1 MEGNLL
7 YKDYNIF
14 TKKPHIFL
22 NLNTTITK
30 NLNVIKQTT
39 LNDLIVNNY
48 SQLKGQLIADNIYTN
63 KNLIVFKDTTFHG
76 PMYSNH
82 KFKMNYTEDSSNIT
96 SGSFQLLGGAGITKS
111 VFIGGN
117 TTISKNLNVL
127 QNTNITND
135 LRVSEQTILSKNL
148 NVLQNVNITNDL
160 YVSKNATI
168 STNLNVLNTATISKY
183 LNVEDD
189 TTIFKN
195 LNVFQNINLSENLYV
210 SKNIIVSKDLDVL
223 RNTNIIN
230 NLHVSEQTILSK
242 NLNVLQNVN
251 ITNDLYV
258 SKNATISTNLNVLN
272 TATISKYLNVEDDT
286 TIFKNL
292 NVFQNINLSESL
304 YVSKDITVSKDSTFS
319 ANLDIYGNLTVHG
332 SKVNIISE
340 KTLIS
345 DPLIVFGTNQSKSTI
360 DNHYGG
366 FVVAHKNKFSGL
378 LRTPASSQFYLY
390 RDINEKSDNEPDL
403 TNLSNLADLHIYN
416 LNSTHITSDKLHILQ
431 NSTLVGNTNILSNL
445 NVSDHIKTKHLTV
458 SDTFTNNK
466 HAIFNTNLNVYV
478 QDPIFHKNLNI
489 YGNSTIN
496 DNVIIKKNLNIKQ
509 NTTINTG
516 FITDLTI
523 SNTFINN
530 KHTTLYN
537 NLNVHANEPIFH
549 KNLNIYGNS
558 IINQNVIIKKNLN
571 VSETSTLNNSIIND
585 LTINNNF
592 TAKNSQSTLQNV
604 TMEGNNTIKAN
615 LNVLQNINVSD
626 TVFTKDIT
634 VSGNLVVSGN
644 HTLIIT
650 NHLDINDPIITIANT
665 KNDTRDRGLLIAKK
679 NTNYTGL
686 IRKDADENFYLLDN
700 VSDPYATSLP
710 TTSKSTLILKNINTS
725 SNSIINGTTFIANN
739 DTTNKNDI
747 IANFPNNTS
756 TENIQFYKSTQFNK
770 KLTVH
775 SNINLTGNLS
785 VSDQF
790 ILLDTNSLV
799 SKGRS
804 DFYGTTNLYG
814 PTHISSLVDFKH
826 SSLAFDHLKVRSYI
840 HSDNTIQTKNQHVS
854 NILQVP
860 IGATNSFSKP
870 GSIYFN
876 TTSNLYEAF
885 NNSQWLPM
893 GGINPYKDT
902 TITNNL
908 NIDMNLNV
916 TQNINCN
923 DTITSKNSTCTETIT
938 TKNIQIS
945 TLLKIPTNTS
955 SSNTLGSLYYDTGSQ
970 SYKGYTNSGW
980 VSLSESPSSDVS
992 FTNNITISKNLN
1004 VLQNI
1009 NSADTIN
1016 THTAKISNF
1025 LKVPVSTSNPYNSP
1039 GSIYFNTTSNLY
1051 EAFNNSQWLPMG
1063 GINPYKDT
1071 TISNNLNVDMNLNV
1085 TQNINCNDTIT
1096 SNTNIINDVLIIPKH
1111 NGLNPKL
1118 SNIQGSIY
1126 FNTTEKMYEGFVGGG
1141 ESWQPL
1147 GGFSKTKDATIHKNL
1162 FVLKNLNVSQNI
1174 NCNDTITSNTNIIND
1189 VLIIPKHNGQHPKLS
1204 NIQGSIYFNTTEK
1217 MYEGY
1222 LSETDGWE
1230 PLGGFSKNKDATI
1243 HKNLFVMEN
1252 LNVTQNI
1259 NCNDTITSNTNIIN
1273 NLLQIPIT
1281 KSINSS
1287 PNALYIYNTNSA
1299 PDILRIGSNKIAYD
1313 NNITQLSVS
1322 TDLFQFY
1329 NVQKNS
1335 PIFGNRVT
1343 GLNDPTM
1350 NTFSK
1355 YYTIKE
1361 YTFFEQT
1368 TISHIEFYISH
1379 SIHNTTSPPTA
1390 QSFKITIQKNGINT
1404 SIVNK
1409 SYNNIS
1415 VASVVSNQSLDTTLT
1430 FNQNDKVSIQLTL
1443 NNTAN
1448 EYNGHE
1454 IFARLYGHTQISPQI
1469 NNLKLTSSNGHGD
1482 TPPALEVS
1490 GGATFGGSVKAG
1502 GVVLTFTGSH
1512 IAKIISPLNYE
1523 PFYTNN
1529 NNYNYTFK
1537 PGLIVSISNSTKID
1551 INNSEFN
1558 TILSN
1563 KINDSTVF
1571 GVISSHTDS
1580 NNYIINS
1587 LGEGAIWVSNI
1598 TGDIQNGDYIST
1610 STILGYGCKQQTS
1623 TLHNY
1628 TVAKCCSV
1636 INWASVSTYITTN
1649 NNRYKIAF
1657 VACTYHCG

>member
-96 SGSFQLLGGAGITKS
+96 SGSFQLLGGVGITKS

-148 NVLQNVNITNDL
+148 NVLQNVNISNDL

-189 TTIFKN
+189 TTI
-195 LNVFQNINLSENLYV
+195 S
-210 SKNIIVSKDLDVL
+210 
-223 RNTNIIN
+223 
-230 NLHVSEQTILSK
+230 
-242 NLNVLQNVN
+242 
-251 ITNDLYV
+251 
-258 SKNATISTNLNVLN
+258 
-272 TATISKYLNVEDDT
+272 
-286 TIFKNL
+286 KNL

-416 LNSTHITSDKLHILQ
+416 LNSTHITS
-431 NSTLVGNTNILSNL
+431 NTSF
-445 NVSDHIKTKHLTV
+445 IKDV
-458 SDTFTNNK
+458 
-466 HAIFNTNLNVYV
+466 
-478 QDPIFHKNLNI
+478 
-489 YGNSTIN
+489 
-496 DNVIIKKNLNIKQ
+496 
-509 NTTINTG
+509 
-516 FITDLTI
+516 TI
-523 SNTFINN
+523 SNTLVNN
-530 KHTTLYN
+530 KHTTFYN
-537 NLNVHANEPIFH
+537 NLNIHANEPIFH

-558 IINQNVIIKKNLN
+558 IINQNVLIKKNLN
-571 VSETSTLNNSIIND
+571 ILETTTLNNSIIND

-615 LNVLQNINVSD
+615 LNVLQNINVTD
-626 TVFTKDIT
+626 AVFTKDIT

-686 IRKDADENFYLLDN
+686 IRKDTDENFYLLDN
-700 VSDPYATSLP
+700 VSDPYATFLP

-790 ILLDTNSLV
+790 ILLDTNSLI
-799 SKGRS
+799 SKGNS
-804 DFYGTTNLYG
+804 DFYGTTNFYG
-814 PTHISSLVDFKH
+814 PTHISNLVDFKH

-840 HSDNTIQTKNQHVS
+840 HSDNTIQTKNQHIS

-923 DTITSKNSTCTETIT
+923 NTITSKNSTCTETIT

-945 TLLKIPTNTS
+945 TLLKIPTNTY

-970 SYKGYTNSGW
+970 SYKGYTDSGW

-1025 LKVPVSTSNPYNSP
+1025 LKVPVLNTNSNNTP

-1071 TISNNLNVDMNLNV
+1071 TISNNLNIDMNLNV

-1126 FNTTEKMYEGFVGGG
+1126 FNTTEKMYEGFIGGG

-1162 FVLKNLNVSQNI
+1162 FVLKNLNV
-1174 NCNDTITSNTNIIND
+1174 
-1189 VLIIPKHNGQHPKLS
+1189 
-1204 NIQGSIYFNTTEK
+1204 
-1217 MYEGY
+1217 
-1222 LSETDGWE
+1222 
-1230 PLGGFSKNKDATI
+1230 
-1243 HKNLFVMEN
+1243 
-1252 LNVTQNI
+1252 TQNI

-1273 NLLQIPIT
+1273 NLLKIPIS
-1281 KSINSS
+1281 KSINNTNI
-1287 PNALYIYNTNSA
+1287 NALYIYNTNTA
-1299 PDILRIGSNKIAYD
+1299 PNNLMIGSNKIAYD

>member
-7 YKDYNIF
+7 YKDFNIF

-30 NLNVIKQTT
+30 NLNVIKTT
-39 LNDLIVNNY
+39 NLNDLIVNNY

-63 KNLIVFKDTTFHG
+63 KNLTVFNESTFQG
-76 PMYSNH
+76 PIYSNH
-82 KFKMNYTEDSSNIT
+82 KVKINYEEDSSNIT
-96 SGSFQLLGGAGITKS
+96 SGSFQLLGGAGIKKN

-135 LRVSEQTILSKNL
+135 
-148 NVLQNVNITNDL
+148 
-160 YVSKNATI
+160 
-168 STNLNVLNTATISKY
+168 
-183 LNVEDD
+183 
-189 TTIFKN
+189 
-195 LNVFQNINLSENLYV
+195 
-210 SKNIIVSKDLDVL
+210 
-223 RNTNIIN
+223 
-230 NLHVSEQTILSK
+230 LHVSEQTILSK

-272 TATISKYLNVEDDT
+272 TTTISKYLNVEDDT
-286 TIFKNL
+286 TISKNL
-292 NVFQNINLSESL
+292 NVHQNINISESL
-304 YVSKDITVSKDSTFS
+304 YVNQNLTVSKDSKFN

-360 DNHYGG
+360 DNHHGG
-366 FVVAHKNKFSGL
+366 FVIAHKNKFSGL
-378 LRTPASSQFYLY
+378 LRTPESSQFYLY

-416 LNSTHITSDKLHILQ
+416 LNSTHITSNKLHILQ

-458 SDTFTNNK
+458 SDTFISNK
-466 HAIFNTNLNVYV
+466 HAIFNNNLNVHV

-496 DNVIIKKNLNIKQ
+496 D
-509 NTTINTG
+509 
-516 FITDLTI
+516 
-523 SNTFINN
+523 
-530 KHTTLYN
+530 
-537 NLNVHANEPIFH
+537 
-549 KNLNIYGNS
+549 
-558 IINQNVIIKKNLN
+558 
-571 VSETSTLNNSIIND
+571 
-585 LTINNNF
+585 LTINSNF
-592 TAKNSQSTLQNV
+592 NALNSQSTLQNV
-604 TMEGNNTIKAN
+604 TINGNNTIKAN
-615 LNVLQNINVSD
+615 LNVLQNINVTD
-626 TVFTKDIT
+626 GVFAKDIT

-679 NTNYTGL
+679 NNNYTGL
-686 IRKDADENFYLLDN
+686 IRKDTDENFYLLDN
-700 VSDPYATSLP
+700 VSNPYLTDLP
-710 TTSKSTLILKNINTS
+710 TTSVSTLILKNINTS

-756 TENIQFYKSTQFNK
+756 TQNIQFYKSTQFNK
-770 KLTVH
+770 NVTVH

-785 VSDQF
+785 VSDKF

-799 SKGRS
+799 SRGRS

-814 PTHISSLVDFKH
+814 PTHVSGMVDFKQ
-826 SSLAFDHLKVRSYI
+826 SSLSFDHLKVRSYI
-840 HSDNTIQTKNQHVS
+840 QSDNTIQTKNQHIS
-854 NILQVP
+854 NILQIP
-860 IGATNSFSKP
+860 IGATNSFNKP

-916 TQNINCN
+916 SQNINCN
-923 DTITSKNSTCTETIT
+923 NTVTSKNSICKETIT

-945 TLLKIPTNTS
+945 TLLKVPTNAS

-970 SYKGYTNSGW
+970 SYKGYTDNGW

-992 FTNNITISKNLN
+992 FANNITINKNLN
-1004 VLQNI
+1004 VIQNI
-1009 NSADTIN
+1009 NSTDTI
-1016 THTAKISNF
+1016 TTKTAKINNF
-1025 LKVPVSTSNPYNSP
+1025 LKIPVLNTNSNNTP
-1039 GSIYFNTTSNLY
+1039 GSIFFNTSSNLY

-1071 TISNNLNVDMNLNV
+1071 TITNNLNIDMNLNV
-1085 TQNINCNDTIT
+1085 FQNINCDDTIT
-1096 SNTNIINDVLIIPKH
+1096 TNTNIINDI
-1111 NGLNPKL
+1111 
-1118 SNIQGSIY
+1118 
-1126 FNTTEKMYEGFVGGG
+1126 
-1141 ESWQPL
+1141 
-1147 GGFSKTKDATIHKNL
+1147 
-1162 FVLKNLNVSQNI
+1162 
-1174 NCNDTITSNTNIIND
+1174 
-1189 VLIIPKHNGQHPKLS
+1189 LIIPKHNGQHPKLS

-1243 HKNLFVMEN
+1243 HKNLFVMKN
-1252 LNVTQNI
+1252 LNVSQNI

-1273 NLLQIPIT
+1273 NLLQIPIS
-1281 KSINSS
+1281 KSINNTNI
-1287 PNALYIYNTNSA
+1287 NALYIYNTNTA
-1299 PDILRIGSNKIAYD
+1299 PNNLMIGSSKIAYD

-1368 TISHIEFYISH
+1368 NITHIEFYISH
-1379 SIHNTTSPPTA
+1379 SIHNISA
-1390 QSFKITIQKNGINT
+1390 AEQSFKITIK
-1404 SIVNK
+1404 K
-1409 SYNNIS
+1409 NNIDTS
-1415 VASVVSNQSLDTTLT
+1415 VLNKEYTNITVGSVISNLSLDTTLT
-1430 FNQNDKVSIQLTL
+1430 FNPNDKLSIQLTL

-1469 NNLKLTSSNGHGD
+1469 NNLKLTSNND
-1482 TPPALEVS
+1482 YNNTPPALEVT

-1502 GVVLTFTGSH
+1502 GTVLTFTGSH
-1512 IAKIISPLNYE
+1512 LAKIISPLNYE
-1523 PFYTNN
+1523 SFYTNN
-1529 NNYNYTFK
+1529 DNYNYTFK
-1537 PGLIVSISNSTKID
+1537 SGLIVSVSNSTKID

-1563 KINDSTVF
+1563 KMNDSTVF
-1571 GVISSHTDS
+1571 GVISKHINS

-1598 TGDIQNGDYIST
+1598 TGDVQNGDYIS
-1610 STILGYGCKQQTS
+1610 SSSILGYGCKQQTT

-1636 INWASVSTYITTN
+1636 INWNSISTYITSN

>member
-14 TKKPHIFL
+14 TKQPHIFL

-48 SQLKGQLIADNIYTN
+48 SQLKGQLIADNIYIN
-63 KNLIVFKDTTFHG
+63 KNLIVFQDTTFQG
-76 PMYSNH
+76 QIYSNH

-127 QNTNITND
+127 QNTNIIND

-168 STNLNVLNTATISKY
+168 STNLNVLNS
-183 LNVEDD
+183 
-189 TTIFKN
+189 
-195 LNVFQNINLSENLYV
+195 
-210 SKNIIVSKDLDVL
+210 
-223 RNTNIIN
+223 
-230 NLHVSEQTILSK
+230 
-242 NLNVLQNVN
+242 
-251 ITNDLYV
+251 
-258 SKNATISTNLNVLN
+258 
-272 TATISKYLNVEDDT
+272 ATISKYLNVEDDT

-304 YVSKDITVSKDSTFS
+304 YVTKDITVSKDSTFS
-319 ANLDIYGNLTVHG
+319 ANLDIYGNLTVYG

-345 DPLIVFGTNQSKSTI
+345 DPLIVFGTNQSKSSI

-366 FVVAHKNKFSGL
+366 FVVAHKDKFSGL

-445 NVSDHIKTKHLTV
+445 NVSDHIKTKYLTI

-496 DNVIIKKNLNIKQ
+496 DNVEIKKNLNIKQ

-523 SNTFINN
+523 SNTLINN

-537 NLNVHANEPIFH
+537 NLNVYANEPIFH

-571 VSETSTLNNSIIND
+571 VFETSTLNNSFIND

-615 LNVLQNINVSD
+615 LNVLQNINVTD

-686 IRKDADENFYLLDN
+686 IRKDTDENFYLLDN
-700 VSDPYATSLP
+700 VSDPYATFLP

-747 IANFPNNTS
+747 IVNFPNNTS

-790 ILLDTNSLV
+790 ILLNTNSLV
-799 SKGRS
+799 TKGRS
-804 DFYGTTNLYG
+804 DFYGITNLYG
-814 PTHISSLVDFKH
+814 PTHVSGMVDFKH
-826 SSLAFDHLKVRSYI
+826 SSLSFDHLKVRSYI
-840 HSDNTIQTKNQHVS
+840 HSDNTIQTKNQHIS
-854 NILQVP
+854 DILQIP
-860 IGATNSFSKP
+860 IGANNSFNKP

-908 NIDMNLNV
+908 NIDLNLNV

-923 DTITSKNSTCTETIT
+923 DTIRT
-938 TKNIQIS
+938 TNIQIS
-945 TLLKIPTNTS
+945 TLLKIPTKSS

-970 SYKGYTNSGW
+970 SYKGYTNNGW

-992 FTNNITISKNLN
+992 FVNNITISKNLN

-1009 NSADTIN
+1009 NSTDTIT
-1016 THTAKISNF
+1016 THTAKINNF
-1025 LKVPVSTSNPYNSP
+1025 LKIPVSTSNSYNIP
-1039 GSIYFNTTSNLY
+1039 GSIYFNTNSNLY

-1063 GINPYKDT
+1063 GINPYNDT
-1071 TISNNLNVDMNLNV
+1071 TITNNLNIDMNLNVIQNINCNDTITSNVNIINDNLIIPKHSGQNPKLTNIQGSIFYNTQENIYEGYVKNEGWQPLGGFNKNKDATIHKNLFILKNLNV

-1096 SNTNIINDVLIIPKH
+1096 SNI
-1111 NGLNPKL
+1111 
-1118 SNIQGSIY
+1118 
-1126 FNTTEKMYEGFVGGG
+1126 
-1141 ESWQPL
+1141 
-1147 GGFSKTKDATIHKNL
+1147 
-1162 FVLKNLNVSQNI
+1162 
-1174 NCNDTITSNTNIIND
+1174 
-1189 VLIIPKHNGQHPKLS
+1189 
-1204 NIQGSIYFNTTEK
+1204 
-1217 MYEGY
+1217 
-1222 LSETDGWE
+1222 
-1230 PLGGFSKNKDATI
+1230 
-1243 HKNLFVMEN
+1243 
-1252 LNVTQNI
+1252 
-1259 NCNDTITSNTNIIN
+1259 NIIN
-1273 NLLQIPIT
+1273 NLLQVPISKTINNTNT
-1281 KSINSS
+1281 K
-1287 PNALYIYNTNSA
+1287 ALYIYNTNTTS
-1299 PDILRIGSNKIAYD
+1299 DNLMIGSNKIAYD

-1379 SIHNTTSPPTA
+1379 SIHNTGTLA
-1390 QSFKITIQKNGINT
+1390 QSFKITIKKNGTNT
-1404 SIVNK
+1404 SIVDK
-1409 SYNNIS
+1409 EYTNIT
-1415 VASVVSNQSLDTTLT
+1415 VGSVVSNKSLDTSIV
-1430 FNQNDKVSIQLTL
+1430 FNSTDKISIQLTL
-1443 NNTAN
+1443 NNTVN

-1469 NNLKLTSSNGHGD
+1469 NNLKLTSTNDHTD

-1490 GGATFGGSVKAG
+1490 GGATFSKKISAQGF
-1502 GVVLTFTGSH
+1502 LPFTGSH
-1512 IAKIISPLNYE
+1512 LSKIISSLNYE
-1523 PFYTNN
+1523 PFYTTNN
-1529 NNYNYTFK
+1529 NNNYTFK
-1537 PGLIVSISNSTKID
+1537 PGLIVSVSNSTKID
-1551 INNSEFN
+1551 INSSEFN
-1558 TILSN
+1558 TVLSN
-1563 KINDSTVF
+1563 KMNDSTVF
-1571 GVISSHTDS
+1571 GVISNHIDS

-1587 LGEGAIWVSNI
+1587 LGEGAIWVCNI
-1598 TGDIQNGDYIST
+1598 TGEIQNGDYISS

-1636 INWASVSTYITTN
+1636 INWTTVSTYITSN
-1649 NNRYKIAF
+1649 NQQYKIAF

>member
-14 TKKPHIFL
+14 TKQPHIFL

-82 KFKMNYTEDSSNIT
+82 KFKMNYTEDSSNTT
-96 SGSFQLLGGAGITKS
+96 SGSFQLLGGAGIKKN

-117 TTISKNLNVL
+117 TTISKNLNV
-127 QNTNITND
+127 
-135 LRVSEQTILSKNL
+135 
-148 NVLQNVNITNDL
+148 
-160 YVSKNATI
+160 
-168 STNLNVLNTATISKY
+168 
-183 LNVEDD
+183 
-189 TTIFKN
+189 
-195 LNVFQNINLSENLYV
+195 
-210 SKNIIVSKDLDVL
+210 
-223 RNTNIIN
+223 
-230 NLHVSEQTILSK
+230 
-242 NLNVLQNVN
+242 
-251 ITNDLYV
+251 
-258 SKNATISTNLNVLN
+258 
-272 TATISKYLNVEDDT
+272 
-286 TIFKNL
+286 
-292 NVFQNINLSESL
+292 
-304 YVSKDITVSKDSTFS
+304 
-319 ANLDIYGNLTVHG
+319 YGNLTVYG

-345 DPLIVFGTNQSKSTI
+345 DPLIVFGTNQSKSTV

-366 FVVAHKNKFSGL
+366 FVVAHKDKFSGL
-378 LRTPASSQFYLY
+378 IRTPASSQFHLY

-416 LNSTHITSDKLHILQ
+416 LNSSHINSNTSF
-431 NSTLVGNTNILSNL
+431 
-445 NVSDHIKTKHLTV
+445 IKDV
-458 SDTFTNNK
+458 
-466 HAIFNTNLNVYV
+466 
-478 QDPIFHKNLNI
+478 
-489 YGNSTIN
+489 
-496 DNVIIKKNLNIKQ
+496 
-509 NTTINTG
+509 
-516 FITDLTI
+516 TI
-523 SNTFINN
+523 SNTLVNN
-530 KHTTLYN
+530 KHTTFYN
-537 NLNVHANEPIFH
+537 NLNIHANEPIFH

-558 IINQNVIIKKNLN
+558 IINQNVLIKKNLN
-571 VSETSTLNNSIIND
+571 VLETTTLNNSIIND

-592 TAKNSQSTLQNV
+592 TAKNTHSTFQNV
-604 TMEGNNTIKAN
+604 TMEGNNTIKGN
-615 LNVLQNINVSD
+615 LNVLHNINVTD
-626 TVFTKDIT
+626 ALFTKDIT

-644 HTLIIT
+644 HALIIT

-665 KNDTRDRGLLIAKK
+665 KNDIRDRGLLIAKK
-679 NTNYTGL
+679 TTNYTGL
-686 IRKDADENFYLLDN
+686 IRKDTDENYYLLDN
-700 VSDPYATSLP
+700 VPNPYSDSLP

-739 DTTNKNDI
+739 DTTNENDI

-756 TENIQFYKSTQFNK
+756 TENIQFHKSTQFNK
-770 KLTVH
+770 KITVH
-775 SNINLTGNLS
+775 SNINLIGNLS

-790 ILLDTNSLV
+790 ILLDTNSII
-799 SKGRS
+799 SKGSS
-804 DFYGTTNLYG
+804 DFYGTTNFYG
-814 PTHISSLVDFKH
+814 PTNISNLVDFKH

-840 HSDNTIQTKNQHVS
+840 HSDNTIQTKNQHIS

-860 IGATNSFSKP
+860 IGETNSFSKP

-876 TTSNLYEAF
+876 TSSNLYEAF

-908 NIDMNLNV
+908 NVSKNINCTDKITSNINLVKHNLIIPKHNAQTTLLSHTLGSIYYNTTEKMYEGFSDEGWQPLGGFSKNKEAIIHKNLNV
-916 TQNINCN
+916 FQNINCN
-923 DTITSKNSTCTETIT
+923 DTISSNVNIINDNLIIPKHNGQNSKLT
-938 TKNIQIS
+938 NIQGSIFY
-945 TLLKIPTNTS
+945 NTQE
-955 SSNTLGSLYYDTGSQ
+955 NIYEGYVKNEGWQPLGGFNKNKDA
-970 SYKGYTNSGW
+970 
-980 VSLSESPSSDVS
+980 
-992 FTNNITISKNLN
+992 TIHKNLF
-1004 VLQNI
+1004 I
-1009 NSADTIN
+1009 
-1016 THTAKISNF
+1016 
-1025 LKVPVSTSNPYNSP
+1025 LK
-1039 GSIYFNTTSNLY
+1039 
-1051 EAFNNSQWLPMG
+1051 
-1063 GINPYKDT
+1063 
-1071 TISNNLNVDMNLNV
+1071 NLNV

-1096 SNTNIINDVLIIPKH
+1096 SNI
-1111 NGLNPKL
+1111 
-1118 SNIQGSIY
+1118 
-1126 FNTTEKMYEGFVGGG
+1126 
-1141 ESWQPL
+1141 
-1147 GGFSKTKDATIHKNL
+1147 
-1162 FVLKNLNVSQNI
+1162 
-1174 NCNDTITSNTNIIND
+1174 
-1189 VLIIPKHNGQHPKLS
+1189 
-1204 NIQGSIYFNTTEK
+1204 
-1217 MYEGY
+1217 
-1222 LSETDGWE
+1222 
-1230 PLGGFSKNKDATI
+1230 
-1243 HKNLFVMEN
+1243 
-1252 LNVTQNI
+1252 
-1259 NCNDTITSNTNIIN
+1259 NIIN
-1273 NLLQIPIT
+1273 NLLKIPISKT
-1281 KSINSS
+1281 INNTNI
-1287 PNALYIYNTNSA
+1287 NALYIYNTNTS
-1299 PDILRIGSNKIAYD
+1299 PNNLMIGSSKIAYD

-1335 PIFGNRVT
+1335 PIFGNRIT

-1361 YTFFEQT
+1361 YTFFEHT
-1368 TISHIEFYISH
+1368 IISHIEFYISH

-1390 QSFKITIQKNGINT
+1390 QSFKITIMKNGVNT

-1415 VASVVSNQSLDTTLT
+1415 VGSVVSNQSLDTTLI
-1430 FNQNDKVSIQLTL
+1430 FNQTDKVSIQLTL
-1443 NNTAN
+1443 NNTSN

-1469 NNLKLTSSNGHGD
+1469 NNLKLTSNNDHD
-1482 TPPALEVS
+1482 NTPPALEVS

-1523 PFYTNN
+1523 TFYTNN

-1537 PGLIVSISNSTKID
+1537 PGLIVSISNSTRID
-1551 INNSEFN
+1551 INNSEF
-1558 TILSN
+1558 TTVLSN
-1563 KINDSTVF
+1563 KLNDSTVF

-1636 INWASVSTYITTN
+1636 INWSSVSTYITTN

-1657 VACTYHCG
+1657 IACTYHCG

>member
-7 YKDYNIF
+7 YNNNNIF
-14 TKKPHIFL
+14 TKTPHIFL

-30 NLNVIKQTT
+30 NLNVIKTTT

-48 SQLKGQLIADNIYTN
+48 SQLNGQLVADNIYTN
-63 KNLIVFKDTTFHG
+63 KNLIVFKESTFHG
-76 PMYSNH
+76 EIYSNH
-82 KFKMNYTEDSSNIT
+82 KLKINYTEDSSNIT
-96 SGSFQLLGGAGITKS
+96 SGSFQLLGGAGIAKS
-111 VFIGGN
+111 INIGGN
-117 TTISKNLNVL
+117 ATISQNLNVL
-127 QNTNITND
+127 KNTNIIND
-135 LRVSEQTILSKNL
+135 LRVSEQTILYKNL
-148 NVLQNVNITNDL
+148 NVLQNVNISNDL

-168 STNLNVLNTATISKY
+168 SKNLNILDTVTISKY

-189 TTIFKN
+189 TTISKN
-195 LNVFQNINLSENLYV
+195 LNVMQNINLSETLYV
-210 SKNIIVSKDLDVL
+210 TKDIIVS
-223 RNTNIIN
+223 
-230 NLHVSEQTILSK
+230 H
-242 NLNVLQNVN
+242 
-251 ITNDLYV
+251 
-258 SKNATISTNLNVLN
+258 
-272 TATISKYLNVEDDT
+272 
-286 TIFKNL
+286 
-292 NVFQNINLSESL
+292 
-304 YVSKDITVSKDSTFS
+304 DSQFRQ
-319 ANLDIYGNLTVHG
+319 NLDIYGNLTVHG

-378 LRTPASSQFYLY
+378 LRKPATPNFYLY
-390 RDINEKSDNEPDL
+390 RDITEVADNEPDL
-403 TNLSNLADLHIYN
+403 SSLSNLANLHIYN

-445 NVSDHIKTKHLTV
+445 NVSEHIRTKYITI

-466 HAIFNTNLNVYV
+466 HAIFNNNLNVYV
-478 QDPIFHKNLNI
+478 QNPIFHKNLNI

-496 DNVIIKKNLNIKQ
+496 ENVKIKKNLNIEQ
-509 NTTINTG
+509 DTTINKG
-516 FITDLTI
+516 YITDLTI
-523 SNTFINN
+523 SNTLINN
-530 KHTTLYN
+530 KHTTFYN
-537 NLNVHANEPIFH
+537 NVNIHADEPVFH

-558 IINQNVIIKKNLN
+558 IINQNVLIHKNLN
-571 VSETSTLNNSIIND
+571 VSGNSIINTSFIND
-585 LTINNNF
+585 LTINKNF
-592 TAKNSQSTLQNV
+592 TAKNSQSTFQNV

-615 LNVLQNINVSD
+615 LNVLQNININD

-634 VSGNLVVSGN
+634 ISGNLVVSGN

-679 NTNYTGL
+679 TSNYTGL
-686 IRKDADENFYLLDN
+686 IRKDTDENFYLLDN

-725 SNSIINGTTFIANN
+725 DNSIVNGITFIADN
-739 DTTNKNDI
+739 DITNKNDT

-770 KLTVH
+770 KITVN

-790 ILLDTNSLV
+790 ILLNTNSLI

-814 PTHISSLVDFKH
+814 STHISGMVDFKD
-826 SSLAFDHLKVRSYI
+826 SSLTFDHLKVSSYI
-840 HSDNTIQTKNQHVS
+840 HSDNTIQTKNQHITD
-854 NILQVP
+854 ILQIP
-860 IGATNSFSKP
+860 QGSTNSFSKP

-893 GGINPYKDT
+893 GGINPYSDT

-923 DTITSKNSTCTETIT
+923 DTVSSKYSTCTETIT

-945 TLLKIPTNTS
+945 TLLKVPTNSS
-955 SSNTLGSLYYDTGSQ
+955 SSNTLGSIYYDTGSQ
-970 SYKGYTNSGW
+970 SYKGYSNGGW
-980 VSLSESPSSDVS
+980 VSLSESPSTDAS
-992 FTNNITISKNLN
+992 FTNNITINKNLN

-1009 NSADTIN
+1009 NVTDTLT
-1016 THTAKISNF
+1016 THTAQISNF
-1025 LKVPVSTSNPYNSP
+1025 LKIPVSTSNPHNIP

-1063 GINPYKDT
+1063 GINPYSDT
-1071 TISNNLNVDMNLNV
+1071 TITNNLNIDMNLNV

-1096 SNTNIINDVLIIPKH
+1096 SNTNIINDNLIIPKH

-1118 SNIQGSIY
+1118 TNIQGSIFY
-1126 FNTTEKMYEGFVGGG
+1126 NTQENIYEGYVKNEG
-1141 ESWQPL
+1141 WQPL
-1147 GGFSKTKDATIHKNL
+1147 GGFNKNKDATIHKNL
-1162 FVLKNLNVSQNI
+1162 FVLKNLNV
-1174 NCNDTITSNTNIIND
+1174 
-1189 VLIIPKHNGQHPKLS
+1189 
-1204 NIQGSIYFNTTEK
+1204 
-1217 MYEGY
+1217 
-1222 LSETDGWE
+1222 
-1230 PLGGFSKNKDATI
+1230 
-1243 HKNLFVMEN
+1243 
-1252 LNVTQNI
+1252 TQNI
-1259 NCNDTITSNTNIIN
+1259 NCNDTITSNINIIN
-1273 NLLQIPIT
+1273 NLLQIPIST
-1281 KSINSS
+1281 TIN
-1287 PNALYIYNTNSA
+1287 NTNNKALYIYNTNTTT
-1299 PDILRIGSNKIAYD
+1299 DNLMIGSNKIAYD

-1335 PIFGNRVT
+1335 PIFGNRIT

-1361 YTFFEQT
+1361 YTFFQQT
-1368 TISHIEFYISH
+1368 TISHIEFYTS
-1379 SIHNTTSPPTA
+1379 NTLTNNTSSSPPTPLA
-1390 QSFKITIQKNGINT
+1390 IKITIYNNNSANMPQEFNDISIGQLTTKLLSNSIIFQADSIVKIKLELNT
-1404 SIVNK
+1404 SNC
-1409 SYNNIS
+1409 
-1415 VASVVSNQSLDTTLT
+1415 
-1430 FNQNDKVSIQLTL
+1430 
-1443 NNTAN
+1443 
-1448 EYNGHE
+1448 NGHE

-1469 NNLKLTSSNGHGD
+1469 NNLKLTSTND
-1482 TPPALEVS
+1482 YNTNPPALEVS

-1502 GVVLTFTGSH
+1502 VSVLTFTGSH
-1512 IAKIISPLNYE
+1512 EAKIISPLNYE
-1523 PFYTNN
+1523 SFYTNN
-1529 NNYNYTFK
+1529 DNYNYTFK
-1537 PGLIVSISNSTKID
+1537 PGLIVSVSNSTKID

-1558 TILSN
+1558 TIISN
-1563 KINDSTVF
+1563 KLNDSTVF
-1571 GVISSHTDS
+1571 GVISKYTDS

-1587 LGEGAIWVSNI
+1587 LGEGAIWISNI
-1598 TGDIQNGDYIST
+1598 MGEVNNGDYISS

-1636 INWASVSTYITTN
+1636 IDWNSISTYITSN
-1649 NNRYKIAF
+1649 NQNYKIVF

>member
-76 PMYSNH
+76 SMYSNH
-82 KFKMNYTEDSSNIT
+82 KFKMTYTEDSSNIT

-117 TTISKNLNVL
+117 TTISKNLNVF

-189 TTIFKN
+189 TTI
-195 LNVFQNINLSENLYV
+195 
-210 SKNIIVSKDLDVL
+210 
-223 RNTNIIN
+223 
-230 NLHVSEQTILSK
+230 SK
-242 NLNVLQNVN
+242 NLNVH
-251 ITNDLYV
+251 
-258 SKNATISTNLNVLN
+258 
-272 TATISKYLNVEDDT
+272 
-286 TIFKNL
+286 
-292 NVFQNINLSESL
+292 QNINISESL
-304 YVSKDITVSKDSTFS
+304 YVNQNLTVSKDSKFN

-445 NVSDHIKTKHLTV
+445 NVSDHIKTKYLTV
-458 SDTFTNNK
+458 SDTFTSNK
-466 HAIFNTNLNVYV
+466 HAIFNTNLNVHV

-496 DNVIIKKNLNIKQ
+496 DNVEIKKNLNIKQ

-523 SNTFINN
+523 SNTLINN

-615 LNVLQNINVSD
+615 LNVLQNINVTD

-644 HTLIIT
+644 HALIIT

-739 DTTNKNDI
+739 DTTNENDI

-814 PTHISSLVDFKH
+814 PTHISGLVDFKH
-826 SSLAFDHLKVRSYI
+826 SSLAFDHLNVRSYI
-840 HSDNTIQTKNQHVS
+840 HSDNTIQTKNQHIS

-923 DTITSKNSTCTETIT
+923 NTITSKNSTCTETIT

-945 TLLKIPTNTS
+945 TLLKVPTNAS

-970 SYKGYTNSGW
+970 SYKGYTNNGW
-980 VSLSESPSSDVS
+980 VSLSESPSNDVS
-992 FTNNITISKNLN
+992 FTNNITINKNLN

-1009 NSADTIN
+1009 NSTDTIN

-1039 GSIYFNTTSNLY
+1039 GSIFFNTSSNLY

-1071 TISNNLNVDMNLNV
+1071 TITNNLNIDMNLNV
-1085 TQNINCNDTIT
+1085 LQNINCNDTIT
-1096 SNTNIINDVLIIPKH
+1096 SNTNIINDILIIPKH
-1111 NGLNPKL
+1111 NGQNPKL

-1126 FNTTEKMYEGFVGGG
+1126 FNTV
-1141 ESWQPL
+1141 
-1147 GGFSKTKDATIHKNL
+1147 
-1162 FVLKNLNVSQNI
+1162 
-1174 NCNDTITSNTNIIND
+1174 
-1189 VLIIPKHNGQHPKLS
+1189 
-1204 NIQGSIYFNTTEK
+1204 EK

-1243 HKNLFVMEN
+1243 HKNLFVMKN

-1273 NLLQIPIT
+1273 NLLKIPIS
-1281 KSINSS
+1281 KIPNSS

-1313 NNITQLSVS
+1313 TNITQLSVS

-1335 PIFGNRVT
+1335 PIFGNRIT

-1361 YTFFEQT
+1361 YTFFQHT
-1368 TISHIEFYISH
+1368 NITHIEFYISH

-1390 QSFKITIQKNGINT
+1390 QSFKITIQKNGVNT

-1415 VASVVSNQSLDTTLT
+1415 VASVVSNQSLDTTLV

-1454 IFARLYGHTQISPQI
+1454 IFTRLYGHTQISPQI
-1469 NNLKLTSSNGHGD
+1469 NNLKLTSNDDPGNPRVPNTS
-1482 TPPALEVS
+1482 PPAALEVN
-1490 GGATFGGSVKAG
+1490 GGAIFGKNVWAQSF
-1502 GVVLTFTGSH
+1502 LTFTGSH

-1537 PGLIVSISNSTKID
+1537 PGLIVSVSNSTKID

-1558 TILSN
+1558 TVLSN
-1563 KINDSTVF
+1563 KLNDSTVF
-1571 GVISSHTDS
+1571 GVISSHSDS

>member
-7 YKDYNIF
+7 YKDFNIF

-63 KNLIVFKDTTFHG
+63 KNLIVFNESTFEG
-76 PMYSNH
+76 TMYSNH

-96 SGSFQLLGGAGITKS
+96 SGSFQLLGGAGISKS

-127 QNTNITND
+127 QNTNIIND

-148 NVLQNVNITNDL
+148 NVLQNINITNDL

-168 STNLNVLNTATISKY
+168 STNLNVLNTTTISKY

-189 TTIFKN
+189 TTI
-195 LNVFQNINLSENLYV
+195 
-210 SKNIIVSKDLDVL
+210 
-223 RNTNIIN
+223 
-230 NLHVSEQTILSK
+230 SK
-242 NLNVLQNVN
+242 NLNVH
-251 ITNDLYV
+251 
-258 SKNATISTNLNVLN
+258 
-272 TATISKYLNVEDDT
+272 
-286 TIFKNL
+286 
-292 NVFQNINLSESL
+292 QNINISESL
-304 YVSKDITVSKDSTFS
+304 YVNQNLTVSKDSQFN

-378 LRTPASSQFYLY
+378 LRKPTTSHFYLY

-403 TNLSNLADLHIYN
+403 NNLSNLADLHIYN

-445 NVSDHIKTKHLTV
+445 NVSDHIKTKYLTV

-478 QDPIFHKNLNI
+478 TDPIFHKNLNI

-496 DNVIIKKNLNIKQ
+496 DNVIIKKNLNISQ

-537 NLNVHANEPIFH
+537 NLNVYANEPVFH

-571 VSETSTLNNSIIND
+571 VFETSTLNNSIIND

-592 TAKNSQSTLQNV
+592 NALNSQSTLQNV

-615 LNVLQNINVSD
+615 LNVLQNINVTD
-626 TVFTKDIT
+626 AVFTKDIT

-686 IRKDADENFYLLDN
+686 IRKDTDENFYLLND
-700 VSDPYATSLP
+700 VSNPYATSLS

-725 SNSIINGTTFIANN
+725 SNSIINGTTFIENN
-739 DTTNKNDI
+739 DITNTNDI

-770 KLTVH
+770 KINVN

-785 VSDQF
+785 VSDKF

-799 SKGRS
+799 SKGQS

-814 PTHISSLVDFKH
+814 HTHISSLVDFKQATL
-826 SSLAFDHLKVRSYI
+826 SFDHLNVRSFI
-840 HSDNTIQTKNQHVS
+840 HSENTIQTKNQHIS
-854 NILQVP
+854 NILQIP
-860 IGATNSFSKP
+860 IGATNSFNKP

-876 TTSNLYEAF
+876 TTSNLYEAFTNSEWLPMGGINPYRDTIITNNLNIDMNLNVAQNINCNNNITCKDTINTKNIQISTLLKVPTNSSSSNTLGAVYYNTSSQSYKGYTNNGWVSLSESPSSDVSFTNNITINKNLNVIQNINSTDTITTHTAKITNFLKVPVSTSNSNNSPGSIFFNTSSNLYEAF

-916 TQNINCN
+916 LQNINCN
-923 DTITSKNSTCTETIT
+923 DTIIT
-938 TKNIQIS
+938 
-945 TLLKIPTNTS
+945 
-955 SSNTLGSLYYDTGSQ
+955 
-970 SYKGYTNSGW
+970 
-980 VSLSESPSSDVS
+980 
-992 FTNNITISKNLN
+992 
-1004 VLQNI
+1004 
-1009 NSADTIN
+1009 
-1016 THTAKISNF
+1016 
-1025 LKVPVSTSNPYNSP
+1025 
-1039 GSIYFNTTSNLY
+1039 
-1051 EAFNNSQWLPMG
+1051 
-1063 GINPYKDT
+1063 
-1071 TISNNLNVDMNLNV
+1071 
-1085 TQNINCNDTIT
+1085 
-1096 SNTNIINDVLIIPKH
+1096 NTNIINDVLIIPKH
-1111 NGLNPKL
+1111 NG
-1118 SNIQGSIY
+1118 
-1126 FNTTEKMYEGFVGGG
+1126 E
-1141 ESWQPL
+1141 
-1147 GGFSKTKDATIHKNL
+1147 
-1162 FVLKNLNVSQNI
+1162 
-1174 NCNDTITSNTNIIND
+1174 
-1189 VLIIPKHNGQHPKLS
+1189 HPKLS

-1222 LSETDGWE
+1222 LNETDGWE

-1243 HKNLFVMEN
+1243 HKNLFVMKN
-1252 LNVTQNI
+1252 LNVSQNI

-1273 NLLQIPIT
+1273 NLLQIPISKT
-1281 KSINSS
+1281 IN
-1287 PNALYIYNTNSA
+1287 NLNNKALYIYNTNTT
-1299 PDILRIGSNKIAYD
+1299 PDNLMIGSNKIAYD

-1368 TISHIEFYISH
+1368 NITHIEFYISH
-1379 SIHNTTSPPTA
+1379 SIHNTGA
-1390 QSFKITIQKNGINT
+1390 AEQSFKITIKKNNT
-1404 SIVNK
+1404 DTSVLNK
-1409 SYNNIS
+1409 EYTNIT
-1415 VASVVSNQSLDTTLT
+1415 VGSVVSNLSLDTTLT
-1430 FNQNDKVSIQLTL
+1430 FNPNDKLSIQLTL

-1469 NNLKLTSSNGHGD
+1469 NNLKLTSNND
-1482 TPPALEVS
+1482 YNNTPPALEVT

-1502 GVVLTFTGSH
+1502 GTVLTFTGSH

-1523 PFYTNN
+1523 SFYTNN
-1529 NNYNYTFK
+1529 NNNNYTFK
-1537 PGLIVSISNSTKID
+1537 PGLIVSVSNSTKID

-1563 KINDSTVF
+1563 KMNDSTVF
-1571 GVISSHTDS
+1571 GVINKHTDS

-1598 TGDIQNGDYIST
+1598 TGEIQNGDYIST
-1610 STILGYGCKQQTS
+1610 SPILGYGCKQQTS

-1636 INWASVSTYITTN
+1636 INWNSISTYITSN